1 MQKKAKS
8 EELDLFYLKD
18 SKSKNKKKNQ
28 VKKVT
33 KNKHTKSNKKN
44 IETPSKNRFD
54 FNDEIVIGVT
64 KIPKEETK
72 KKKTKK
78 IVRKSKLNKKDEKKI
93 DKKIDKKVKTNQKVN
108 TTNATDIRRTRNIKD
123 ENLNNE
129 NNKIDQNRKPKK
141 KIQKKIKVT
150 IPKTQEQIEKE
161 IRIAK
166 ILKVVIIIIILLTT
180 MILTMLS
187 PLFNI
192 KEIKVIGNNKISS
205 EQIISLSNILI
216 GENTYRI
223 NKISVKN
230 KIKENAYIENVEIK
244 RNLPSQLEIKVEE
257 RVSTFMIE
265 YINSYVYINNQGYM
279 LEISNEKLSI
289 PILKG
294 IKTSQNDIAEGKRLC
309 NEDLEKLSMV
319 LKIMEISNVNG
330 IDNLITQINIS
341 DENNYTLTMEEGQKI
356 VYLGDCSNLSTRI
369 LTLKA
374 ILEKNQ
380 GIEGEIFINKDLNTN
395 YPVFRQKV

>member
-123 ENLNNE
+123 ELNSG
-129 NNKIDQNRKPKK
+129 NNKIDQNRKSKK
-141 KIQKKIKVT
+141 KVQKKIKVT

-161 IRIAK
+161 IRIVK
-166 ILKVVIIIIILLTT
+166 ILKVVIIIIILVTT
-180 MILTMLS
+180 IILTMLS

-192 KEIKVIGNNKISS
+192 KEIKIVGNNKISA

-230 KIKENAYIENVEIK
+230 KIKENAYIESVEIK

-257 RVSTFMIE
+257 RVATFMIE

-330 IDNLITQINIS
+330 IDNLISQINIS